1 MNKKTQIATVLS
13 TRETCR
19 KKLPTFFGSRDNFYH
34 GFRETI
40 NNAVDEINEN
50 FESGTI
56 TVKLLDDGNRVI
68 IEDTGRGLP
77 FFKEDNYVKV
87 FQTLFAGT
95 KTEGGGEE
103 AGTNGLGLCVLN
115 HTSSYFK
122 ATSRHNGIEEVLVYK
137 DGGQLVEKSSHKAK
151 YESTGT
157 TIEFTL
163 DKEMYTQI
171 QHSKTAIFDQIQL
184 FSVVTPKIK
193 YVFYSEGELVQE
205 FHYDNMKEFF
215 DTFNHTNTPIVGI
228 PSVVEDEKETSVI
241 EGVISTQVTPFQM
254 TYLNGNNL
262 NEKGKI
268 YDGAISGAKK
278 FFEDMGK
285 KYSTQDIRDSLGMVI
300 NFKSTNVEYTNQT
313 KYSTAKKL
321 YEKVTKDYVYFLL
334 SEEKV
339 KNPSNIDK
347 MISHIN
353 AVYKAN
359 ENTSKAKNKLKKEL
373 TKKIEGVGK
382 KPSKLK
388 NCKKKGEEAEL
399 FICEGDSALSGFMD
413 ARDSNY
419 QAGYPI
425 RGKFL
430 NVLKANKKKIF
441 SNEEVKN
448 IIQLLGVGYSEKG
461 EDLDL
466 DNLNFGKVILL
477 VDADPD
483 GYAIACLLLNFFWR
497 YFPQLLREGRVYKA
511 ETPLFE
517 IRDKKDNMYYAYS
530 DEEKDEIVSKIDGVK
545 VSRVK
550 GLGEQDSEVLW
561 DTGLNPKTRKLTQF
575 KVDNSAEFDN
585 KIRDWFADDTAPR
598 KELISNNDMK
608 LEDLD

>member
-1 MNKKTQIATVLS
+1 MSTVLT
-13 TRETCR
+13 TRQICR

-40 NNAVDEINEN
+40 NNAVDELNEN

-56 TVKLLDDGNRVI
+56 TIRFTDDGNRVSV
-68 IEDTGRGLP
+68 EDTGRGLP

-87 FQTLFAGT
+87 FETIFAGT
-95 KTEGGGEE
+95 KTDGGGLE
-103 AGTNGLGLCVLN
+103 AGTNGVGLCVLN
-115 HTSSYFK
+115 HTSSYFR
-122 ATSRHNGIEEVLVYK
+122 ATSRHHGVEEVLVYK
-137 DGGQLVEKSSHKAK
+137 DGGQLVEKDSYKSK
-151 YESTGT
+151 YETTGT

-171 QHSKTAIFDQIQL
+171 QHSKSAVFGQIQL

-193 YVFYSEGELVQE
+193 YVFYWNGELVQE
-205 FHYDNMKEFF
+205 FHHETIRDFY
-215 DTFNHTNTPIVGI
+215 DTFQHTSEIITGE
-228 PSVVEDEKETSVI
+228 SVSVESGGEQSLI

-262 NEKGKI
+262 NEKGTI
-268 YDGAISGAKK
+268 YDGVIYGARK
-278 FFEDMGK
+278 FFEELGK
-285 KYSTQDIRDSLGMVI
+285 KYSLQDIRDSLGFVI
-300 NFKSTNVEYTNQT
+300 NFKSNNVEYTNQT

-321 YEKVTKDYVYFLL
+321 YEKVAKDYIYFLL
-334 SEEKV
+334 KEESV
-339 KNPSNIDK
+339 KNPNNIEK
-347 MISHIN
+347 MIKHIN

-359 ENTSKAKNKLKKEL
+359 ENSSKAKDKLKKEL

-388 NCKKKGEEAEL
+388 NCRKKGEEAEL
-399 FICEGDSALSGFMD
+399 FICEGDSALSGFME
-413 ARDSNY
+413 ARDSNF
-419 QAGYPI
+419 QAGFPI

-448 IIQLLGVGYSEKG
+448 IIQLLGIGYSDKG
-461 EDLDL
+461 EELDL
-466 DNLNFGKVILL
+466 DNLNFGKIVLL

-497 YFPQLLREGRVYKA
+497 YFPQLLTEGRIYKA

-517 IRDKKDNMYYAYS
+517 IRDKKDRMYYAYS
-530 DEEKDEIVSKIDGVK
+530 DEEKDKIVKKVDGAK

-575 KVDNSAEFDN
+575 KVDNSQEFNN

-598 KELISNNDMK
+598 KEIISNNDIN
-608 LEDLD
+608 LEMLE

>member
-1 MNKKTQIATVLS
+1 M
-13 TRETCR
+13 
-19 KKLPTFFGSRDNFYH
+19 
-34 GFRETI
+34 
-40 NNAVDEINEN
+40 
-50 FESGTI
+50 
-56 TVKLLDDGNRVI
+56 
-68 IEDTGRGLP
+68 
-77 FFKEDNYVKV
+77 
-87 FQTLFAGT
+87 
-95 KTEGGGEE
+95 
-103 AGTNGLGLCVLN
+103 LGLCVLN

-122 ATSRHNGIEEVLVYK
+122 ATSRHNGIEEILVYK

-171 QHSKTAIFDQIQL
+171 QHSKSAIFDQIQL

-193 YVFYSEGELVQE
+193 YVFYSEGELVKE
-205 FHYDNMKEFF
+205 FHYDNMEEFF
-215 DTFNHTNTPIVGI
+215 DTFNHTNVPIVGI

-321 YEKVTKDYVYFLL
+321 YEKVAKDYVYFLL

-347 MISHIN
+347 MVSHIN

-388 NCKKKGEEAEL
+388 NCRKKGEEAEL
-399 FICEGDSALSGFMD
+399 FICEGDSAAAGFLSS
-413 ARDSNY
+413 RDSDY
-419 QAGYPI
+419 QGCFSI
-425 RGKFL
+425 RGKFI

-441 SNEEVKN
+441 ENEEVRN
-448 IIQLLGVGYSEKG
+448 IIQILGIGYSEKG
-461 EDLDL
+461 EKLNTED
-466 DNLNFGKVILL
+466 LNFGKIILMADN
-477 VDADPD
+477 DAD
-483 GYAIACLLLNFFWR
+483 GYAIACLLLNFFWK
-497 YFPQLLREGRVYKA
+497 YMPQLLIEGRVYKT

-517 IRDKKDNMYYAYS
+517 IRDSKDNMYYAYT
-530 DEEKDEIVSKIDGVK
+530 DKDKEKILSKIEGVVK
-545 VSRVK
+545 INRNK
-550 GLGEQDSEVLW
+550 GLGEVDSEVLW
-561 DTGLNPKTRKLTQF
+561 ETALNPKTRKLTQF
-575 KVDNSAEFDN
+575 KVENEIGFGKKMEEWFGINSE
-585 KIRDWFADDTAPR
+585 PR
-598 KELISNNDMK
+598 KKLIMDSDIKTEELD
-608 LEDLD
+608 